1 MYEDTGFVMVA
12 GGSAR
17 RFGGGNKLLLEAGG
31 LPVFL
36 HGVREF
42 AGAMPGRFVIV
53 TPADQGELFRS
64 LAEKYCPE
72 ARILWTTGGAARSD
86 SVRAGLAM
94 LPDGVNFVAIHDAA
108 RPLAT
113 RELLAKVLERAREIG
128 GAVPGKPVTDTL
140 KRTDGEGVIS
150 ETVDRSD
157 LWRVETPQVF
167 DAAKLK
173 QAYEAAA
180 GREFTDDA
188 GVMAAAGFDTAV
200 VFNPAENLKI
210 TYAGDAAILV
220 RLLEEQGR

>member
-1 MYEDTGFVMVA
+1 MYEDTGMVMVA

-17 RFGGGNKLLLEAGG
+17 RFGGGNKLLLAVGG

-53 TPADQGELFRS
+53 TPAGEGEVFRT

-72 ARILWTTGGAARSD
+72 ARILWTTGGASRGD

-94 LPDGVNFVAIHDAA
+94 LPDGVKFVAVHDAA

-113 RELLAKVLERAREIG
+113 RKLLADVLVRARETG

-140 KRTDGEGVIS
+140 KRTGADGVIS
-150 ETVDRSD
+150 ETVDRSG

-167 DAAKLK
+167 ELAKLRR
-173 QAYEAAA
+173 AYELAA
-180 GREFTDDA
+180 GLDFTDDA
-188 GVMAAAGFDTAV
+188 GVMAAAGFAAAV

-210 TYAGDAAILV
+210 TYAGDTAALN
-220 RLLEEQGR
+220 RLLEERSR